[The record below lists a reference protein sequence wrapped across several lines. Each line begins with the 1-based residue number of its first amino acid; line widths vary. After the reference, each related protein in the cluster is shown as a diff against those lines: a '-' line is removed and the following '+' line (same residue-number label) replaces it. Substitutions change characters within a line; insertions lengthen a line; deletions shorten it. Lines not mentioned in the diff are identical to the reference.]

1 MSEINDSD
9 SYLSIA
15 SENLENNS
23 VEKFLRHIQVSKNA
37 KYSSTAAEDSSY
49 VVPRGFSL
57 ISYGFREYRHEN
69 HDRSQN
75 GEICISDTNRGD
87 LSKKYL

>member
-1 MSEINDSD
+1 MSEMNDSD
-9 SYLSIA
+9 SYLSIE
-15 SENLENNS
+15 SEILENNS
-23 VEKFLRHIQVSKNA
+23 VEKFLRHLQVSKIS

-87 LSKKYL
+87 FSKKYP